1 MDDLIW
7 EFYQH
12 GRVVRAEA
20 QADQAIAKAYTAEA
34 DIASMGRKMDRLA
47 LVCRAM
53 WSLIQT
59 RTSLTEQDLMKEVG
73 RLDLLDGRADGKA
86 SETIKCPHC
95 GTVLGAKETTCYRCG
110 ASTPP
115 HSAFHTL

>member
-20 QADQAIAKAYTAEA
+20 QADQAIAKTYTAEA
-34 DIASMGRKMDRLA
+34 DVASLAGKLDRLA

-59 RTSLTEQDLMKEVG
+59 RTSLTEQDLMKEMG
-73 RLDLLDGRADGKA
+73 RLDLLDGRADGKVL
-86 SETIKCPHC
+86 ETAKCSRC
-95 GTVLGAKETTCYRCG
+95 GTVLGAKATTCYRCG
-110 ASTPP
+110 ASTPL